1 MYSDHI
7 KTTQQL
13 TIHMNTAVNMKIVCG
28 IQSPRYAH
36 TKKII
41 KTDKIPKSIGCIM
54 ADNLK
59 IGFKTNIFNQ
69 NDPYAH
75 VNTLEEKND
84 IRRFRR
90 QMNQL
95 TLDAEQI
102 MIREHTRDQV
112 NAPRAMMIVYNIICL
127 SIDKIYE
134 GKPLDRFWMLET
146 IARQPYFSYVAILH
160 MYETLGW
167 WEVDGEL
174 RKAHAEEEYNET
186 MHLKIMESMGAD
198 RLWWNRFLARHSSIA
213 YFALLLFFYLFT
225 PRLAYLSSEL
235 LERHAVD
242 TYDQFYE
249 ENEEVLKN
257 MACTE
262 AALTYQ
268 PNARSMYDVFRS
280 ISNDENKHANA
291 MQLVKELPN

>member
-1 MYSDHI
+1 MLST
-7 KTTQQL
+7 KSV
-13 TIHMNTAVNMKIVCG
+13 VNMKPICG

-36 TKKII
+36 TKKMV
-41 KTDKIPKSIGCIM
+41 KTDKIPKWIGGIM
-54 ADNLK
+54 MDNLK
-59 IGFKTNIFNQ
+59 MGLNKNIFFQ

-75 VNTLEEKND
+75 VNTWQEKND
-84 IRRFRR
+84 IRLFRQ
-90 QMNQL
+90 QMKKL

-102 MIREHTRDQV
+102 MIREHAREQV
-112 NAPRAMMIVYNIICL
+112 MAPRAMMIVYNIICWSL
-127 SIDKIYE
+127 DMIYE

-146 IARQPYFSYVAILH
+146 VARQPYFSYVAILH

-167 WEVDGEL
+167 WEVNGEL
-174 RKAHAEEEYNET
+174 RKIHAEEEYNET

-213 YFALLLFFYLFT
+213 YFVVLLFFYLFT

-249 ENEEVLKN
+249 ENEEVLKK
-257 MACTE
+257 MECTE